1 MARFAPK
8 LHWAGGEV
16 ALQASC
22 RRLNKRGSS
31 LFSQS
36 RYPLAIVAGLLLAA
50 SFPNFNIAGLA
61 WIAPGLMLAAA
72 LGGTGKQHFRLGF
85 VAGFAFWLASLYW
98 LLNIPVKGYPIL
110 GWVALAAYNAMFQAL
125 WVWGCWKCFSFEAPI
140 SALANQSPLNP
151 EPARSEL
158 TTPILHPPSS
168 IHAFASTP
176 RLQRLRW
183 SLLCAALWVALEM
196 IRCRFLS
203 GFPWNLLGSSQF
215 QMTPLLQI
223 SAVTGVYGVS
233 FLIVWTSVSLLCAGV
248 MLCSRRRNEPTVSAQ
263 PQPFRAPA
271 HIGGYDT
278 FLPLLAV
285 AIVFATGYY
294 RIVHAPETTRS
305 IRLTSIQ
312 PSIPQTMIWD
322 SSANDKRFAELFALT
337 ERALSNRTDA
347 LLWPEAALPELNEA
361 SFLALTNLAAQHK
374 LWFIFGADDVVLRPG
389 ATNDQDIIYF
399 NGAWMLSPRGLIAD
413 NYHKR
418 RLVIFGEYIPL
429 VDWLPFIKWFTPI
442 TGGFASG
449 TNAAQFHLR
458 DLGVRAAP
466 LICFED
472 CFPHG
477 AREHVNEDTDLLINL
492 TNDGW
497 FGEGAEQWQHLGN
510 AVFRA
515 IENGVPLV
523 RSCNNG
529 VTCWVDPQ
537 GRIRDVFRDP
547 RDSAYGA
554 GFTTFTVPL
563 ATAPHPSTF
572 YNRHGDVFGWAC
584 VVIAGLAVASSR
596 FRRKG

>member
-1 MARFAPK
+1 MN
-8 LHWAGGEV
+8 
-16 ALQASC
+16 AST
-22 RRLNKRGSS
+22 RIIPHQ
-31 LFSQS
+31 F
-36 RYPLAIVAGLLLAA
+36 RYPLAIGAGLLLAA
-50 SFPNFNIAGLA
+50 AFPNFNIAGLA
-61 WIAPGLMLAAA
+61 WVAPGLMLAAA
-72 LGGTGKQHFRLGF
+72 LGGTGKQSFRVGF

-98 LLNIPVKGYPIL
+98 LLLIPVTGFPIL
-110 GWVALAAYNAMFQAL
+110 GWVALAAYNAVFTAT
-125 WVWGCWKCFSFEAPI
+125 WVWLCRKCFPHGATGSDPASLTMSNPQPAGSETGAPFVSRFPL
-140 SALANQSPLNP
+140 SAF
-151 EPARSEL
+151 RF
-158 TTPILHPPSS
+158 SS
-168 IHAFASTP
+168 
-176 RLQRLRW
+176 RLSRLRW

-203 GFPWNLLGSSQF
+203 GFPWSLLGSSQF

-223 SAVTGVYGVS
+223 SSFTGVYGVS
-233 FLIVWTSVSLLCAGV
+233 FLIVWTSVSLFCAGV
-248 MLCSRRRNEPTVSAQ
+248 MLCKEADSLNQ
-263 PQPFRAPA
+263 LQPFRPPP
-271 HIGGYDT
+271 HVGGYEV

-285 AIVFATGYY
+285 ALVFATGYY
-294 RIVHAPETTRS
+294 RITHAPETTRS

-322 SSANDKRFAELFALT
+322 SKSNEQRFAGLLALT

-347 LLWPEAALPELNEA
+347 LLWPEAALPELNDA
-361 SFLALTNLAAQHK
+361 SFTALTNLAAQHQ

-389 ATNDQDIIYF
+389 ATNDTDVIYF

-449 TNAAQFHLR
+449 TNATQFHLR

-477 AREHVNEDTDLLINL
+477 AREHVTDDTDLIINL

-497 FGEGAEQWQHLGN
+497 FGEGAEQWQHVAN

-529 VTCWVDPQ
+529 LTCWVDPQ
-537 GRIRDVFRDP
+537 GRIRDPFRDE
-547 RDSAYGA
+547 RGTIYGP
-554 GFTTFTVPL
+554 GFATFTVPL
-563 ATAPHPSTF
+563 AATPHQATF

-584 VVIAGLAVASSR
+584 VVLSAMAVASR
-596 FRRKG
+596 AFQRKS